1 MSFHTIFEQTAAI
14 IFQNFTPNPP
24 GTKKSGFTAPT
35 MTAATAR
42 TLLIE
47 QLTPRYGAGE
57 AAAIA
62 RIVMEDAFAASGGR
76 QVADGRQWT
85 DDEGEK
91 IRNILNRLLAGEP
104 VQYVLGQA
112 DFFGL
117 KFKVNPAV
125 LIPRQETEELV
136 AWVLE
141 HLKNSQLKK
150 PGVLDIGLGSGCIAV
165 SLKKKYPRAQLF
177 GLEKSPAA
185 LAVAVENAR
194 RILGESAEFEFVA
207 GDILN
212 EADWE
217 KFPALDVVVS
227 NPPYIPHV
235 EKARMPEH
243 VLAHEPPLALF
254 VDDNDPLLFYR
265 VISDFSLKK
274 LLPGGVLSFECN
286 EFNAGEVA
294 DLLRQKGFLEVVLR
308 KDLAGAERMV
318 RGITKSD

>member
-1 MSFHTIFEQTAAI
+1 MSTFFGPAQTTAA
-14 IFQNFTPNPP
+14 
-24 GTKKSGFTAPT
+24 
-35 MTAATAR
+35 AR

-76 QVADGRQWT
+76 EVVDGRHWT
-85 DDEGEK
+85 DDEEEK
-91 IRNILNRLLAGEP
+91 FRNILNRLLAGEP

-136 AWVLE
+136 AWVLK
-141 HLKNSQLKK
+141 HLKNSQLEK
-150 PGVLDIGLGSGCIAV
+150 PVVLDIGLGSGCIAV
-165 SLKKKYPRAQLF
+165 SLKKKYSRAQLF

-194 RILGESAEFEFVA
+194 HILSESAKFEFVK

-217 KFPALDVVVS
+217 KFPALNVVVS
-227 NPPYIPHV
+227 NPPYIPFV
-235 EKARMPEH
+235 EKSKMPEH

-254 VDDNDPLLFYR
+254 VDDDDPLLFYR
-265 VISDFSLKK
+265 VIADFSLKK
-274 LLPGGVLSFECN
+274 LLPGGVLFFECN

-318 RGITKSD
+318 RGINKSD